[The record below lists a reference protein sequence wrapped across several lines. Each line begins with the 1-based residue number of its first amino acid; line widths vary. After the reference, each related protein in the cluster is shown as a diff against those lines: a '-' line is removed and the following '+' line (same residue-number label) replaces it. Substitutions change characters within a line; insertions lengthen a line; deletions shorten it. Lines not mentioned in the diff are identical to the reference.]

1 MATPRL
7 HVSLNIFV
15 MAKYPKYLKYPRK
28 GQVQTRT
35 SFELD
40 GLIGHILFRAVE
52 LSENIQVLQ
61 VAIFPQKIAT
71 ISLIP
76 VSNIASL
83 LP

>member
-1 MATPRL
+1 MMATPRL

-15 MAKYPKYLKYPRK
+15 MAKYPKYPCK
-28 GQVQTRT
+28 GQAQTRT
-35 SFELD
+35 TFELE
-40 GLIGHILFRAVE
+40 GLIGHILFRAVAV
-52 LSENIQVLQ
+52 SENIQVLQ

>member
-1 MATPRL
+1 MMATPCL
-7 HVSLNIFV
+7 YVSLNIFV
-15 MAKYPKYLKYPRK
+15 MAEYPKYPKYPRK
-28 GQVQTRT
+28 GQAQTRT
-35 SFELD
+35 TFELE

-52 LSENIQVLQ
+52 LSENIQP
-61 VAIFPQKIAT
+61 AIFPQKIAT

>member
-1 MATPRL
+1 MMATPRL

-15 MAKYPKYLKYPRK
+15 MAKYPKYPRK
-28 GQVQTRT
+28 GQAQTRT
-35 SFELD
+35 TFELE

-52 LSENIQVLQ
+52 LSENIQVVQ

-76 VSNIASL
+76 VFNIASL

>member
-1 MATPRL
+1 MMATPRL

-15 MAKYPKYLKYPRK
+15 MAKYPKYPRK
-28 GQVQTRT
+28 GQAQTRT
-35 SFELD
+35 TFELE

-52 LSENIQVLQ
+52 LSENIQP
-61 VAIFPQKIAT
+61 AIFPQKIAT

>member
-1 MATPRL
+1 MMATPRL

-15 MAKYPKYLKYPRK
+15 MAKYPKYPCK
-28 GQVQTRT
+28 GQAQTRT
-35 SFELD
+35 TFELE

-52 LSENIQVLQ
+52 LSENIQP
-61 VAIFPQKIAT
+61 AIFPQKIAT

>member
-1 MATPRL
+1 MMATPCL

-15 MAKYPKYLKYPRK
+15 MAKYPKYPCK
-28 GQVQTRT
+28 GQAQTRT
-35 SFELD
+35 TFELE

-52 LSENIQVLQ
+52 LSENIQP
-61 VAIFPQKIAT
+61 AIFPQKIAT